1 MINQFSI
8 LHNKNKKQHV
18 ESIVAMAVYQ
28 ADNAKWLREAID
40 SITKQTY
47 TNFLFV
53 IVIDGPVPQ
62 AISGVLNDAVKRDDR
77 IILAQNSHNIGLA
90 SCMNAVIDFSMQFKP
105 TFFVRMDADDI
116 SEEHRLLRQITY
128 LKRHSNISV
137 LGSALTEINE
147 SGFKVG
153 ARVMPAS
160 HKQIVRILPRRCS
173 LNHPTV
179 VIRYNVFN
187 DGHRY
192 NGDLLNTQDYFFWIT
207 LAPKGYIF
215 RNLKDRLLKFRR
227 VNNFYK
233 RRGLSKSLNEFKARV
248 YAITKLKQFSP
259 YNFFYACGV
268 LSLRLMPGKIVKLAY
283 KLDRH
288 LLERFGK
295 H

>member
-1 MINQFSI
+1 LINQFSI
-8 LHNKNKKQHV
+8 LHDKNKKQHV

-28 ADNAKWLREAID
+28 ADNVKWLREAID

-207 LAPKGYIF
+207 LASKGYIF

>member
-1 MINQFSI
+1 LINQFSI

-28 ADNAKWLREAID
+28 ADNANWISEAVE
-40 SITKQTY
+40 SILAQTY
-47 TNFLFV
+47 TDFLFM
-53 IVIDGPVPQ
+53 IVVDGPVPQ
-62 AISGVLNDAVKRDDR
+62 IITDALNEAAASDDR
-77 IILAQNSHNIGLA
+77 VIIGQNSHNVGLA
-90 SCMNAVIDFSMQFKP
+90 SSMNSAIEFAMQFTP
-105 TFFVRMDADDI
+105 SFFVRMDADDV

-128 LKRHSNISV
+128 LKKHSNISI

-147 SGFKVG
+147 SGDKVG

-160 HKQIVRILPRRCS
+160 HRQIVRILPRRCS

-179 VIRYNVFN
+179 VIRFNVFT

-192 NGDLLNTQDYFFWIT
+192 DGELLNTQDYFLWIT
-207 LAPKGYIF
+207 LASKGYIF

-233 RRGLSKSLNEFKARV
+233 RRGLSKSLNEFKARL
-248 YAITKLKQFSP
+248 YAITKLRQFSP
-259 YNFFYACGV
+259 YNFIYACGV
-268 LSLRLMPGKIVKLAY
+268 LSLRLMPGKVVKLAY

>member
-8 LHNKNKKQHV
+8 LHNENKKKHV

-28 ADNAKWLREAID
+28 ADNAKWLEESIE
-40 SITKQTY
+40 SITSQSY
-47 TNFLFV
+47 TDFLFI
-53 IVIDGPVPQ
+53 IVIDGPVPGSITQ
-62 AISGVLNDAVKRDDR
+62 VLNTATMSDNR
-77 IILAQNSHNIGLA
+77 IVLAQNSHNMGLA
-90 SCMNAVIDFSMQFKP
+90 SSMNSAIDFGLAFEPS
-105 TFFVRMDADDI
+105 FFVRMDADDI
-116 SEEHRLLRQITY
+116 SEQHRLSRQITY
-128 LKRHSNISV
+128 LKKHSNISV

-147 SGFKVG
+147 SGKKVG

-160 HKQIVRILPRRCS
+160 HKQITRILPRRCS

-179 VIRYNVFN
+179 VIRYNVFL

-207 LAPKGYIF
+207 LASQGYIF

-233 RRGLSKSLNEFKARV
+233 RRGLSKSLNEFKARI
-248 YAITKLKQFSP
+248 YAITKLKQYSP

-268 LSLRLMPGKIVKLAY
+268 LSLRLMPGKVVKLAY

>member
-8 LHNKNKKQHV
+8 LHNENKKKHV

-28 ADNAKWLREAID
+28 ADNAKWLEESIE
-40 SITKQTY
+40 SITSQSY
-47 TNFLFV
+47 TDFLFI
-53 IVIDGPVPQ
+53 IVIDGPVPGSITQ
-62 AISGVLNDAVKRDDR
+62 VLNTATMSDNR
-77 IILAQNSHNIGLA
+77 IVLAQNSHNMGLA
-90 SCMNAVIDFSMQFKP
+90 SSMNSAIDFGLAFEPS
-105 TFFVRMDADDI
+105 FFVRMDADDI
-116 SEEHRLLRQITY
+116 SEQHRLLRQITY
-128 LKRHSNISV
+128 LKKHSNISV

-147 SGFKVG
+147 SGKKVG

-160 HKQIVRILPRRCS
+160 HKQITRILPRRCS

-179 VIRYNVFN
+179 IIRYNVFL

-207 LAPKGYIF
+207 LASQGYIF

-233 RRGLSKSLNEFKARV
+233 RRGLSKSLNEFKARI
-248 YAITKLKQFSP
+248 YAITKLKQYSP

-268 LSLRLMPGKIVKLAY
+268 LSLRLMPGKVVKLAY

>member
-40 SITKQTY
+40 SITKQAY

-77 IILAQNSHNIGLA
+77 IILTQNSHNIGLA

-207 LAPKGYIF
+207 LASKGYIF

>member
-1 MINQFSI
+1 LINQFSI
-8 LHNKNKKQHV
+8 LHDKNKKQHV

-77 IILAQNSHNIGLA
+77 IILTQNSHNIGLA

-207 LAPKGYIF
+207 LASKGYIF

-233 RRGLSKSLNEFKARV
+233 RRGLSKSLNEFKARM

>member
-8 LHNKNKKQHV
+8 LHNENKKKHV

-28 ADNAKWLREAID
+28 ADNARWLKEAIE
-40 SITKQTY
+40 SITSQSY
-47 TNFLFV
+47 TDFLFV
-53 IVIDGPVPQ
+53 IVIDGSVPDS
-62 AISGVLNDAVKRDDR
+62 IIKVLEGAARNDERVV
-77 IILAQNSHNIGLA
+77 LGQNSHNIGLA
-90 SCMNAVIDFSMQFKP
+90 SSMNSVIDFGLAFNPS
-105 TFFVRMDADDI
+105 FFVRMDADDI
-116 SEEHRLLRQITY
+116 SEEYRLLRQITY
-128 LKRHSNISV
+128 LKKHSNISV

-147 SGFKVG
+147 SGNKVG

-160 HKQIVRILPRRCS
+160 HKQIIRILPRRCS

-179 VIRYNVFN
+179 VIRYNVFL

-207 LAPKGYIF
+207 LASQGYIF

-233 RRGLSKSLNEFKARV
+233 RRGLSKSLNEFKARI
-248 YAITKLKQFSP
+248 YAITKLKQYSP

-268 LSLRLMPGKIVKLAY
+268 LSLRLMPGKVVKLAY

>member
-1 MINQFSI
+1 
-8 LHNKNKKQHV
+8 
-18 ESIVAMAVYQ
+18 MAVYQ
-28 ADNAKWLREAID
+28 ADNAKWLKDAIE
-40 SITKQTY
+40 SITDQTY
-47 TNFLFV
+47 TDFLFI
-53 IVIDGPVPQ
+53 IVIDGPVPE
-62 AISGVLNDAVKRDDR
+62 SVTRVLQDAAKSDIR
-77 IILAQNSHNIGLA
+77 IILARNSHNIGLA
-90 SCMNAVIDFSMQFKP
+90 SSMNSAIEFGLQFNP
-105 TFFVRMDADDI
+105 SFFIRMDADDI
-116 SEEHRLLRQITY
+116 SEAHRLLRQITY
-128 LKRHSNISV
+128 LKKHSNISV

-147 SGFKVG
+147 SGRKVG

-160 HKQIVRILPRRCS
+160 HKQITRILPRRCA

-179 VIRYNVFN
+179 VIRYDVFH

-192 NGDLLNTQDYFFWIT
+192 DGDLTNTQDYFFWIT
-207 LAPKGYIF
+207 LASEGYIF

-233 RRGLSKSLNEFKARV
+233 RRGLSKSLNEFKARI

-268 LSLRLMPGKIVKLAY
+268 LSLRLMPGKVVKLAY
-283 KLDRH
+283 RLDRH

>member
-8 LHNKNKKQHV
+8 LHDKNKKQHV

-207 LAPKGYIF
+207 LASKGYIF

>member
-62 AISGVLNDAVKRDDR
+62 AISGALNDAVKRDDR

-90 SCMNAVIDFSMQFKP
+90 SCMNAAIDFSMRFKP

-207 LAPKGYIF
+207 LASKGYIF

>member
-47 TNFLFV
+47 INFLFV

-77 IILAQNSHNIGLA
+77 IILTQNSHNIGLA

-207 LAPKGYIF
+207 LASKGYIF

-268 LSLRLMPGKIVKLAY
+268 LSLRLMPGKSVKLAY

>member
-8 LHNKNKKQHV
+8 LHNENKKKHV

-28 ADNAKWLREAID
+28 ADNARWLKEAIE
-40 SITKQTY
+40 SITSQSY
-47 TNFLFV
+47 TDFLFV
-53 IVIDGPVPQ
+53 IVIDGSVPDS
-62 AISGVLNDAVKRDDR
+62 IIKVLEAAARNDERVV
-77 IILAQNSHNIGLA
+77 LGQNSHNIGLA
-90 SCMNAVIDFSMQFKP
+90 SSMNSVIDFGLAFNPS
-105 TFFVRMDADDI
+105 FFVRMDADDI
-116 SEEHRLLRQITY
+116 SEEYRLLRQITY
-128 LKRHSNISV
+128 LKKHSNISV

-147 SGFKVG
+147 SGKKVG

-160 HKQIVRILPRRCS
+160 HKQIIRILPRRCS

-179 VIRYNVFN
+179 VIRYNVFL

-207 LAPKGYIF
+207 LASQGYIF

-233 RRGLSKSLNEFKARV
+233 RRGLSKSLNEFKARI
-248 YAITKLKQFSP
+248 YAITKLKQYSP

-268 LSLRLMPGKIVKLAY
+268 LSLRLMPGKVVKLAY

-288 LLERFGK
+288 LLERFSK

>member
-8 LHNKNKKQHV
+8 LHDKNKKQHV

-77 IILAQNSHNIGLA
+77 IILTQNSHNIGLA

-207 LAPKGYIF
+207 LASKGYIF

>member
-8 LHNKNKKQHV
+8 LHNENKKKHV

-28 ADNAKWLREAID
+28 ADNAKWLEESIE
-40 SITKQTY
+40 SITSQSY
-47 TNFLFV
+47 TDFLFI
-53 IVIDGPVPQ
+53 IVIDGPVPGSITQ
-62 AISGVLNDAVKRDDR
+62 VLNTATMSDNR
-77 IILAQNSHNIGLA
+77 IVLAQNSHNMGLA
-90 SCMNAVIDFSMQFKP
+90 SSMNSAIDFGLAFEPS
-105 TFFVRMDADDI
+105 FFVRMDADDI
-116 SEEHRLLRQITY
+116 SEQHRLSRQITY
-128 LKRHSNISV
+128 LKKHSNISV

-147 SGFKVG
+147 SGKKVG

-160 HKQIVRILPRRCS
+160 HKQITRILPRRCS

-179 VIRYNVFN
+179 IIRYNVFL

-192 NGDLLNTQDYFFWIT
+192 NDDLLNTQDYFFWIT
-207 LAPKGYIF
+207 LASQGYIF
-215 RNLKDRLLKFRR
+215 RHLKDRLLKFRR

-233 RRGLSKSLNEFKARV
+233 RRGLSKSLNEFKARI
-248 YAITKLKQFSP
+248 YAITKLKQYSP

-268 LSLRLMPGKIVKLAY
+268 LSLRLMPGKVVKLAY

>member
-1 MINQFSI
+1 MLNQFSI
-8 LHNKNKKQHV
+8 IHNENKKKHI

-28 ADNAKWLREAID
+28 ADNAEWLKDAIE
-40 SITKQTY
+40 SITDQTY
-47 TNFLFV
+47 TDFLFI
-53 IVIDGPVPQ
+53 IVIDGPVPD
-62 AISGVLNDAVKRDDR
+62 SVTRVLQDAAKSDIR
-77 IILAQNSHNIGLA
+77 IILACNSHNIGLA
-90 SCMNAVIDFSMQFKP
+90 SSMNSAIEFGLQFNP
-105 TFFVRMDADDI
+105 SFFIRMDADDI
-116 SEEHRLLRQITY
+116 SEAHRLLRQITY
-128 LKRHSNISV
+128 LKKHSNISV

-147 SGFKVG
+147 SGRKVG

-160 HKQIVRILPRRCS
+160 HKQITRILPRRCA

-179 VIRYNVFN
+179 VIRYNVFH

-192 NGDLLNTQDYFFWIT
+192 DGDLTNTQDYFFWIT
-207 LAPKGYIF
+207 LASEGYIF

-233 RRGLSKSLNEFKARV
+233 RRGLSKSLNEFKARI

-268 LSLRLMPGKIVKLAY
+268 LSLRLMPGKVVKLAY
-283 KLDRH
+283 RLDRH
-288 LLERFGK
+288 LLERFSK

>member
-1 MINQFSI
+1 MINQFSVI
-8 LHNKNKKQHV
+8 HNENKETHV
-18 ESIVAMAVYQ
+18 ESIVAMAVYE
-28 ADNAKWLREAID
+28 ADNARWLREAIN
-40 SITKQTY
+40 SITGQTY
-47 TNFLFV
+47 TDFLFIV
-53 IVIDGPVPQ
+53 VIDGPVPEPITK
-62 AISGVLNDAVKRDDR
+62 ALKDAAKCDDR
-77 IILAQNSHNIGLA
+77 IILARNSHNVGLA
-90 SCMNAVIDFSMQFKP
+90 SSMNSAIDFGLQFKP
-105 TFFVRMDADDI
+105 SYFVRMDADDI

-128 LKRHSNISV
+128 LNRHSNISV

-147 SGFKVG
+147 SGKKVG

-160 HKQIVRILPRRCS
+160 HKQITRILPRRCS

-179 VIRYNVFN
+179 VIRYNVFH

-192 NGDLLNTQDYFFWIT
+192 NGDLLNTQDYFFWIS
-207 LAPKGYIF
+207 LASQGYIF

-233 RRGLSKSLNEFKARV
+233 RRGLSKSLNEFKARIF
-248 YAITKLKQFSP
+248 AITKLKQFSP
-259 YNFFYACGV
+259 YNFIYACGV
-268 LSLRLMPGKIVKLAY
+268 LSLRLMPGKVVKLAY

>member
-8 LHNKNKKQHV
+8 LHNENKKKHV

-28 ADNAKWLREAID
+28 ADNAKWLEESIE
-40 SITKQTY
+40 SITSQSY
-47 TNFLFV
+47 TDFLFI
-53 IVIDGPVPQ
+53 IVIDGPVPGSITQ
-62 AISGVLNDAVKRDDR
+62 VLNTATMSDNR
-77 IILAQNSHNIGLA
+77 IVLAQNSHNMGLA
-90 SCMNAVIDFSMQFKP
+90 SSMNSAIDFGLAFEPS
-105 TFFVRMDADDI
+105 FFVRMDADDI
-116 SEEHRLLRQITY
+116 SEQHRLSRQITY
-128 LKRHSNISV
+128 LKKHSNISV

-147 SGFKVG
+147 SGKKVG

-160 HKQIVRILPRRCS
+160 HKQITRILPRRCS

-179 VIRYNVFN
+179 IIRYNVFL

-192 NGDLLNTQDYFFWIT
+192 NDDLLNTQDYFFWIT
-207 LAPKGYIF
+207 LASQGYIF

-233 RRGLSKSLNEFKARV
+233 RRGLSKSLNEFTARI
-248 YAITKLKQFSP
+248 YAITKLKQYSP

-268 LSLRLMPGKIVKLAY
+268 LSLRLMPGKVVKLAY

>member
-1 MINQFSI
+1 MINQFSVI
-8 LHNKNKKQHV
+8 HNENKETHV
-18 ESIVAMAVYQ
+18 ESIVAMAVYE
-28 ADNAKWLREAID
+28 ADNARWLREAIN
-40 SITKQTY
+40 SITGQTY
-47 TNFLFV
+47 TDFLFIV
-53 IVIDGPVPQ
+53 VIDGPVPEPITK
-62 AISGVLNDAVKRDDR
+62 ALKDAAKCDDR
-77 IILAQNSHNIGLA
+77 IILARNSHNVGLA
-90 SCMNAVIDFSMQFKP
+90 SSMNSAIDVGLQFKP
-105 TFFVRMDADDI
+105 SYFVRMDADDI

-128 LKRHSNISV
+128 LNRHSNISV

-147 SGFKVG
+147 SGKKVG

-160 HKQIVRILPRRCS
+160 HKQITRILPRRCS

-179 VIRYNVFN
+179 VIRYNVFH

-192 NGDLLNTQDYFFWIT
+192 NGDLLNTQDYFFWIS
-207 LAPKGYIF
+207 LASQGYIF

-233 RRGLSKSLNEFKARV
+233 RRGLSKSLNEFKARIF
-248 YAITKLKQFSP
+248 AITKLKQFSP
-259 YNFFYACGV
+259 YNFIYACGV
-268 LSLRLMPGKIVKLAY
+268 LSLRLMPGKVVKLAY

>member
-207 LAPKGYIF
+207 LASKGYIF

-268 LSLRLMPGKIVKLAY
+268 LSLRLMPGEIVKLAY

>member
-1 MINQFSI
+1 LINQFSI

-77 IILAQNSHNIGLA
+77 IILTQNSHNIGLA

-207 LAPKGYIF
+207 LASKGYIF

>member
-1 MINQFSI
+1 MINQFSVI
-8 LHNKNKKQHV
+8 HNENKETHV
-18 ESIVAMAVYQ
+18 ESIVAMAVYE
-28 ADNAKWLREAID
+28 ADNARWLREAIN
-40 SITKQTY
+40 SITGQTY
-47 TNFLFV
+47 TDFLFIV
-53 IVIDGPVPQ
+53 VIDGPVPEPITK
-62 AISGVLNDAVKRDDR
+62 ALKDAAKCDDR
-77 IILAQNSHNIGLA
+77 IILARNSHNVGLA
-90 SCMNAVIDFSMQFKP
+90 SSMNSAIDFGLQFKP
-105 TFFVRMDADDI
+105 SYFVRMDADDI

-128 LKRHSNISV
+128 LNRHSNISV

-147 SGFKVG
+147 SGKKVG

-160 HKQIVRILPRRCS
+160 HKQITRILPRRCS

-179 VIRYNVFN
+179 VIRYSVFH

-192 NGDLLNTQDYFFWIT
+192 NGDLLNTQDYFFWVS
-207 LAPKGYIF
+207 LASQGYIF

-233 RRGLSKSLNEFKARV
+233 RRGLSKSLNEFKARIF
-248 YAITKLKQFSP
+248 AITKLKQFSP

-268 LSLRLMPGKIVKLAY
+268 LSLRLMPGKVVKLAY

>member
-1 MINQFSI
+1 MINQFSVI
-8 LHNKNKKQHV
+8 HNENKKKHV

-28 ADNAKWLREAID
+28 ADNARWLQESIK
-40 SITKQTY
+40 SITEQTY
-47 TNFLFV
+47 SDFLFI
-53 IVIDGPVPQ
+53 IVIDGPVPKPITQ
-62 AISGVLNDAVKRDDR
+62 VLQSAAENDDR
-77 IILAQNSHNIGLA
+77 IVLAQNSHNIGLA
-90 SCMNAVIDFSMQFKP
+90 SSMNSAIDYGLQFNP
-105 TFFVRMDADDI
+105 SYFVRMDADDI
-116 SEEHRLLRQITY
+116 SETHRLLRQITY
-128 LKRHSNISV
+128 LNRHSNISV

-147 SGFKVG
+147 SGKKVG
-153 ARVMPAS
+153 ARIMPAS
-160 HKQIVRILPRRCS
+160 HKQITRILPRRCS

-179 VIRYNVFN
+179 VIRYSVFH

-192 NGDLLNTQDYFFWIT
+192 NGDLLNTQDYFFWIS
-207 LAPKGYIF
+207 LASQGYIF

-233 RRGLSKSLNEFKARV
+233 RRGLSKSLNEFKARI

-268 LSLRLMPGKIVKLAY
+268 LSLRLMPGKVVKLAY

>member
-1 MINQFSI
+1 
-8 LHNKNKKQHV
+8 
-18 ESIVAMAVYQ
+18 MAVYQ

-160 HKQIVRILPRRCS
+160 HKQIVRILPHRCS

-207 LAPKGYIF
+207 LASKGYIF

-268 LSLRLMPGKIVKLAY
+268 LSLRLMPGEIVKLAY

>member
-1 MINQFSI
+1 
-8 LHNKNKKQHV
+8 
-18 ESIVAMAVYQ
+18 MAVYQ
-28 ADNAKWLREAID
+28 ADNARWLREAIE
-40 SITKQTY
+40 SITGQTY
-47 TNFLFV
+47 TDFLFI
-53 IVIDGPVPQ
+53 IVIDGPVPEPITQ
-62 AISGVLNDAVKRDDR
+62 VLQEAAKNDDR
-77 IILAQNSHNIGLA
+77 IILAQNSQNIGLA
-90 SCMNAVIDFSMQFKP
+90 SSMNSAIDFGLQFDP
-105 TFFVRMDADDI
+105 SYFVRMDADDI
-116 SEEHRLLRQITY
+116 SEEYRLLRQITY
-128 LKRHSNISV
+128 LNRHSNISV

-147 SGFKVG
+147 SGKKVG

-160 HKQIVRILPRRCS
+160 HKQITRILPRRCS

-179 VIRYNVFN
+179 VIRYNVFH

-192 NGDLLNTQDYFFWIT
+192 NGDLLNTQDYFFWIS
-207 LAPKGYIF
+207 LASQGYIF

-233 RRGLSKSLNEFKARV
+233 RRGLSKSLNEFKARIF
-248 YAITKLKQFSP
+248 AITKLKQFSP

-268 LSLRLMPGKIVKLAY
+268 LSLRLMPGKVVKLAY

>member
-1 MINQFSI
+1 LINQFSI
-8 LHNKNKKQHV
+8 LHDKNKKQHV

-207 LAPKGYIF
+207 LASKGYIF

>member
-8 LHNKNKKQHV
+8 LHDKNKKQHV

-47 TNFLFV
+47 INFLFV

-77 IILAQNSHNIGLA
+77 IILTQNSHNIGLA

-207 LAPKGYIF
+207 LASKGYIF

-233 RRGLSKSLNEFKARV
+233 RRGLSKSLNEVKARV

>member
-62 AISGVLNDAVKRDDR
+62 AISGALNDAVKRDDR

-90 SCMNAVIDFSMQFKP
+90 SSMNAVIDFSMQFKP

-192 NGDLLNTQDYFFWIT
+192 NGDLLNTQDYFFWIM
-207 LAPKGYIF
+207 LASKGYIF

>member
-207 LAPKGYIF
+207 LASKGYIF

>member
-1 MINQFSI
+1 LINQFSI
-8 LHNKNKKQHV
+8 LHDKNKKQHV

-77 IILAQNSHNIGLA
+77 IILTQNSHNIGLA

-207 LAPKGYIF
+207 LASKGYIF